1 MRFHPLPANIGFFS
15 PVALIATFFGSGL
28 IRPASG
34 TWGSLAAF
42 GVGLV
47 VLDAPAA
54 TSKTSWPETV
64 SIPYASLVLGT
75 KPGEASVFV
84 YTPEDKKVHR
94 RAVRFTPVQEGDS
107 ARVLAGLKPGETV
120 VAAGGGWLT
129 DGQPVTPLEATTQL
143 TKR

>member
-1 MRFHPLPANIGFFS
+1 M
-15 PVALIATFFGSGL
+15 
-28 IRPASG
+28 
-34 TWGSLAAF
+34 
-42 GVGLV
+42 
-47 VLDAPAA
+47 
-54 TSKTSWPETV
+54 
-64 SIPYASLVLGT
+64 LGT

-143 TKR
+143 TSANAIHQVTSS

>member
-1 MRFHPLPANIGFFS
+1 GAEFTGIYFHGDRLSNMPYLFAR
-15 PVALIATFFGSGL
+15 L
-28 IRPASG
+28 
-34 TWGSLAAF
+34 
-42 GVGLV
+42 
-47 VLDAPAA
+47 
-54 TSKTSWPETV
+54 
-64 SIPYASLVLGT
+64 IPYASLVLGT